1 MMNKKLQAVVD
12 LVPTIKKMTGID
24 AAICVWNKEGIVEE
38 FFKSE
43 KIDVYFPNGFKME
56 DEDEQ
61 LYKVI
66 KTGKPVYNKVP
77 KEVFGIAVEGT
88 ITPIFDGDD
97 VVGVI
102 TYAFSSEVKEEI
114 ELNINKLLN
123 SVSDTNRSIEGISS
137 GSITMK
143 SNMNNIQSVTELVS
157 DKLREALKVVEE
169 IKQNAKLSNILALN
183 ASIESARAGEA
194 GRGFSIVADEMRKFS
209 NISKEA
215 SEKINSTLYDITT
228 AVNTINESVNESAII
243 ANDQSDSVNK
253 LIDIFND
260 VSDTA
265 KVVIKSCKEANNI

>member
-1 MMNKKLQAVVD
+1 MNKKLQEVVD
-12 LVPTIKKMTGID
+12 LIPTIKNMTGVD
-24 AAICVWNKEGIVEE
+24 AAICVWNKEGLVEG

-43 KIDVYFPNGFKME
+43 KIDIYFPNGFKME
-56 DEDEQ
+56 NENDQ
-61 LYKVI
+61 IYTVM

-77 KEVFGIAVEGT
+77 KEVFGTAVEGT
-88 ITPIFDGDD
+88 ITPIFDGYD

-102 TYAFSSEVKEEI
+102 TYVFSSEVKNEI

-123 SVSDTNRSIEGISS
+123 SVSDTNKSIEGISG
-137 GSITMK
+137 GSNNLK
-143 SNMNNIQSVTELVS
+143 SNMSNIQSVTELVNERL
-157 DKLREALKVVEE
+157 KEALKVVEE

-215 SEKINSTLYDITT
+215 SEKINNTLNDITT

-243 ANDQSDSVNK
+243 ANDQSDSVSK
-253 LIDIFND
+253 LINIFNE

-265 KVVIKSCKEANNI
+265 KVVIESCKENNNI